1 MRISESRC
9 QISATLNELSY
20 AHSCDGYTI
29 MYDRFAKKMGDLFIR
44 GAVLRTCIYAKGE
57 AADYVAANCLKTIW
71 GDGLYGKGDITPVCC
86 ALV

>member
-1 MRISESRC
+1 
-9 QISATLNELSY
+9 
-20 AHSCDGYTI
+20 
-29 MYDRFAKKMGDLFIR
+29 MYDRFAKKMGDLLIR

-86 ALV
+86 TLV